1 MHVPDNVDRM
11 YVPTS
16 LFVLLVAAVILLVSR
31 STDGRCLNAVL
42 LFAGRPFLPRF
53 PLFHLP
59 LLTNYS

>member
-1 MHVPDNVDRM
+1 MRVPDNVDGM

-16 LFVLLVAAVILLVSR
+16 LFVLLVAVVMLSVSR
-31 STDGRCLNAVL
+31 STDACCLNALL

-53 PLFHLP
+53 PLFHQP